1 MGVAYGATLEPK
13 RETVMDTL
21 KWTGRKQLPLI
32 RQTES
37 AECGLACL
45 VMMACW
51 YGLQTDLPTL
61 RERFSISTQ
70 GMTLQRLIDCAAD
83 IQLSSR
89 AVRLEPVDLKS
100 LSLPCILHWNMNHF
114 VVLHRVRGNRLFIH
128 DPDRGKVTISLQD
141 AGKHFTGVALELT
154 PSSGFTI
161 QDERKK
167 INLRQLTGRTP
178 GLLSS
183 MYRIIIFAL
192 ALEILTLGSPLI
204 NQLVIDEVLV
214 AGDRSLLTVII
225 IALLL
230 LTLIQMML
238 SLAHQWASITLSVNF
253 NMQWTAKVFHHLVR
267 LPLAWFDARSKGS
280 INARFEAV
288 DTIQQALTTQVLEGI
303 LDVLLVVTTLSM
315 MLSYSSE
322 MTLIAIL
329 AAIIYGVLR
338 VLWYPS
344 LRQSAED
351 AWDAGARESGYFLE
365 TLNGIL
371 SLRINGVT
379 AYREGTWLN
388 LNVTRRN
395 TQLRQSRLLM
405 CYDIAHTLTGSVVSA
420 IILWK
425 GAGEVLNGTFTVGM
439 LVAFLSYQMRFSS
452 SISSLTD
459 KFFSWRMLD
468 IYNERLADI
477 VLTPTEGH
485 QQQPV
490 QEYNRA
496 SVIPPIFLGNVAG
509 DNHPPLSLDHV
520 TFSHKGGNKPILR
533 KVSLTLHSDEIIAI
547 TGKSGCGKSTLV
559 KLILGVHF
567 PDEGTIGTFGI
578 LQTHP
583 DYFEVRRRIGT
594 VLQDDHLFSGSIA
607 DNIIFFSEDRNHERM
622 TQCAQLALIDN
633 DIMAMPMG
641 YQTLIGETGGGLS
654 GGQKQRI
661 LLARA
666 LYKKPG
672 FLLLDEATSHLDVES
687 EIQISKN
694 LRQLGLPVLLIAHRP
709 ETIASADRV
718 LYMADG
724 CLKELKHQLTV
735 NDGVSEDYSAD
746 ERGDNV
752 HQNIFIS

>member
-1 MGVAYGATLEPK
+1 MRSLN
-13 RETVMDTL
+13 
-21 KWTGRKQLPLI
+21 WTGGKRLPLI

-45 VMMACW
+45 AMMACW
-51 YGLQTDLPTL
+51 HGLQTDLPTL

-70 GMTLQRLIDCAAD
+70 GMTLQRLIECAAG
-83 IQLSSR
+83 IRLSSR
-89 AVRLEPVDLKS
+89 AVRLEPEDLKS

-114 VVLHRVRGNRLFIH
+114 VVLHKVSRNRLTIH
-128 DPDRGKVTISLQD
+128 DPDKGKVTISLSD
-141 AGKHFTGVALELT
+141 AGKHFTGVALELM
-154 PSSGFTI
+154 PASDFTLR
-161 QDERKK
+161 DERKK
-167 INLRQLTGRTP
+167 ISLRQLTGRTS
-178 GLLSS
+178 GLLAEMS
-183 MYRIIIFAL
+183 RIIVFAM
-192 ALEILTLGSPLI
+192 ALEMLALGSPLL

-214 AGDRSLLTVII
+214 AADRNLLTVII

-230 LTLIQMML
+230 LSLTQMLL
-238 SLAHQWASITLSVNF
+238 SLARQWASITLSVNF
-253 NMQWTAKVFHHLVR
+253 NMQWTARVFHHLVR
-267 LPLAWFDARSKGS
+267 LPLSWFDARSKGS
-280 INARFEAV
+280 INARFDAV

-303 LDVLLVVTTLSM
+303 LDVLLVVTALCM
-315 MLSYSSE
+315 MLLYSPE
-322 MTLIAIL
+322 MTLIAVL
-329 AAIIYGVLR
+329 AAVIYGVLR

-351 AWDAGARESGYFLE
+351 AWDAGAKESGYFLE

-379 AYREGTWLN
+379 AFREAAWLN

-420 IILWK
+420 VILWK

-439 LVAFLSYQMRFSS
+439 LVAYLSYQMRFSS

-468 IYNERLADI
+468 VYNERLADI
-477 VLTPTEGH
+477 VLTQTEGH
-485 QQQPV
+485 QQRSV
-490 QEYNRA
+490 HEDVST
-496 SVIPPIFLGNVAG
+496 SVITSVVSETPEA
-509 DNHPPLSLDHV
+509 HPPLSIEHII
-520 TFSHKGGNKPILR
+520 FSHKGGNKPILSGI
-533 KVSLTLHSDEIIAI
+533 SLALQPGEVVAI

-559 KLILGVHF
+559 KLILGIHI
-567 PDEGTIGTFGI
+567 PDEGTIRTFGI
-578 LQTHP
+578 PQTHP
-583 DYFEVRRRIGT
+583 DYFQVRRRIGT
-594 VLQDDHLFSGSIA
+594 VLQDDHLFRGSIA
-607 DNIIFFSEDRNHERM
+607 DNIIFFSEDRNQERM
-622 TQCAQLALIDN
+622 IQCARLALIDT

-666 LYKKPG
+666 LYKQPG

-687 EIQISKN
+687 EIQISQT
-694 LRQLGLPVLLIAHRP
+694 LRLLGLPVLLVAHRP

-718 LYMADG
+718 LYLADG
-724 CLKELKHQLTV
+724 YLEEQKCQYT
-735 NDGVSEDYSAD
+735 
-746 ERGDNV
+746 GDNDYTIYEANDDNV
-752 HQNIFIS
+752 VKET

>member
-1 MGVAYGATLEPK
+1 MRSLN
-13 RETVMDTL
+13 
-21 KWTGRKQLPLI
+21 WTGGKRLPLI

-45 VMMACW
+45 AMMACW
-51 YGLQTDLPTL
+51 HGLQTDLPTL

-70 GMTLQRLIDCAAD
+70 GMTLQRLIECAAG
-83 IQLSSR
+83 IMLSSR
-89 AVRLEPVDLKS
+89 AVRLEPEDLKS

-114 VVLHRVRGNRLFIH
+114 VVLHKVSRNRLTIH
-128 DPDRGKVTISLQD
+128 DPDKGKVTISLSD
-141 AGKHFTGVALELT
+141 AGKHFTGVALELM
-154 PSSGFTI
+154 PASDFTLR
-161 QDERKK
+161 DERKK
-167 INLRQLTGRTP
+167 ISLRQLTGRTS
-178 GLLSS
+178 GLLAAMS
-183 MYRIIIFAL
+183 RIIVFAM
-192 ALEILTLGSPLI
+192 ALEMLALGSPLL

-214 AGDRSLLTVII
+214 AADRNLLTVII

-230 LTLIQMML
+230 LSLTQMLL
-238 SLAHQWASITLSVNF
+238 SLARQWASITLSVNF
-253 NMQWTAKVFHHLVR
+253 NMQWTARVFHHLVR
-267 LPLAWFDARSKGS
+267 LPLSWFDARSKGS
-280 INARFEAV
+280 INARFDAV

-303 LDVLLVVTTLSM
+303 LDVLLVVTALCM
-315 MLSYSSE
+315 MLLYSPE
-322 MTLIAIL
+322 MTLIAVL
-329 AAIIYGVLR
+329 AAVIYGVLR

-351 AWDAGARESGYFLE
+351 AWDAGAKESGYFLE

-379 AYREGTWLN
+379 AFREAAWLN

-420 IILWK
+420 VILWK

-439 LVAFLSYQMRFSS
+439 LVAYLSYQMRFSS

-468 IYNERLADI
+468 VYNERLADI
-477 VLTPTEGH
+477 VLTQTEGH
-485 QQQPV
+485 QQRSV
-490 QEYNRA
+490 HEDVST
-496 SVIPPIFLGNVAG
+496 SVITSVVSETPEA
-509 DNHPPLSLDHV
+509 HPPLSIEHII
-520 TFSHKGGNKPILR
+520 FSHKGGNKPILSGI
-533 KVSLTLHSDEIIAI
+533 SLALQPGEVVAI

-559 KLILGVHF
+559 KLILGIHI
-567 PDEGTIGTFGI
+567 PDEGTIRTFGI
-578 LQTHP
+578 PQTHP
-583 DYFEVRRRIGT
+583 DYFQVRRRIGT
-594 VLQDDHLFSGSIA
+594 VLQDDHLFRGSIA
-607 DNIIFFSEDRNHERM
+607 DNIIFFSEDRNQERM
-622 TQCAQLALIDN
+622 IQCARLALIDT

-666 LYKKPG
+666 LYKQPG

-687 EIQISKN
+687 EIQISQT
-694 LRQLGLPVLLIAHRP
+694 LRLLGLPVLLVAHRP

-718 LYMADG
+718 LYLADG
-724 CLKELKHQLTV
+724 YLEEQKCQYT
-735 NDGVSEDYSAD
+735 
-746 ERGDNV
+746 GDNDYTIYEANDDNV
-752 HQNIFIS
+752 VKET

>member
-1 MGVAYGATLEPK
+1 MEP
-13 RETVMDTL
+13 V
-21 KWTGRKQLPLI
+21 KWTGKKRLPVI

-45 VMMACW
+45 TMIACW
-51 YGLQTDLPTL
+51 HGLLTDLPTL

-70 GMTLQRLIDCAAD
+70 GMTLQRLMECASG
-83 IQLSSR
+83 IRLSSR
-89 AVRLEPVDLKS
+89 AVRLEPEDLKS
-100 LSLPCILHWNMNHF
+100 LSLPCILHWNINHF
-114 VVLHRVRGNRLFIH
+114 VVLHKVQGGKLVIH
-128 DPDRGKVTISLQD
+128 DPDKGRVTLSLQD

-154 PSSGFTI
+154 PAGDFTVR
-161 QDERKK
+161 DERKK
-167 INLRQLTGRTP
+167 IRLRQLTGETP
-178 GLLSS
+178 GLRTAML
-183 MYRIIIFAL
+183 RIIIFAL
-192 ALEILTLGSPLI
+192 ALEVLTLGSPLI
-204 NQLVIDEVLV
+204 NQMVIDEVLV
-214 AGDRSLLTVII
+214 AADRSLLTVII

-230 LTLIQMML
+230 LSLTQMLL
-238 SLAHQWASITLSVNF
+238 SLARQWASITLSVNF
-253 NMQWTAKVFHHLVR
+253 NMQWTARVFHHLVR

-303 LDVLLVVTTLSM
+303 LDVLLVVTTLCM
-315 MLSYSSE
+315 MLLYSPE
-322 MTLIAIL
+322 MTLIALL

-338 VLWYPS
+338 ALWYPS

-379 AYREGTWLN
+379 AYREAAWLN

-420 IILWK
+420 VVLWK
-425 GAGEVLNGTFTVGM
+425 GAGEVLNGSFTVGM
-439 LVAFLSYQMRFSS
+439 LVAYLSYQMRFSS

-468 IYNERLADI
+468 IYNDRLADI
-477 VLTPTEGH
+477 VLTTTEGH

-490 QEYNRA
+490 QEYNST
-496 SVIPPIFLGNVAG
+496 SVIPPISRGTVAG
-509 DNHPPLSLDHV
+509 DDHPPLSLEHI
-520 TFSHKGGNKPILR
+520 TFSHKGGHKPILR
-533 KVSLTLHSDEIIAI
+533 GASLTLYPGEVVAI

-559 KLILGVHF
+559 KLILGIHI
-567 PDEGTIGTFGI
+567 PDEGTIRTFGI

-583 DYFEVRRRIGT
+583 DYFQVRRRIGT

-607 DNIIFFSEDRNHERM
+607 DNIIFYSEDRNHERM
-622 TQCAQLALIDN
+622 TRCAQLALIDS

-687 EIQISKN
+687 EIQISQT
-694 LRQLGLPVLLIAHRP
+694 LRLLGLPVLLIAHRP

-718 LYMADG
+718 LYLADG
-724 CLKELKHQLTV
+724 DFTELKHPFTVDDGNAMCAPADGRVGEVQQNVLTP
-735 NDGVSEDYSAD
+735 
-746 ERGDNV
+746 
-752 HQNIFIS
+752 

>member
-1 MGVAYGATLEPK
+1 
-13 RETVMDTL
+13 MDTL

-51 YGLQTDLPTL
+51 HGLQTDLPTL

-70 GMTLQRLIDCAAD
+70 GMTLQRLIECAAG
-83 IQLSSR
+83 IRLSSR
-89 AVRLEPVDLKS
+89 AVRLEPEDLKS

-114 VVLHRVRGNRLFIH
+114 VVLYKVRGSRLVIH
-128 DPDRGKVTISLQD
+128 DPDKGKITLSLQD

-154 PSSGFTI
+154 PASDFTAR
-161 QDERKK
+161 DERKK
-167 INLRQLTGRTP
+167 IRLRQLTGRTP
-178 GLLSS
+178 GLLAAMS
-183 MYRIIIFAL
+183 RIIIFAL
-192 ALEILTLGSPLI
+192 ALEILTLSSPLL

-214 AGDRSLLTVII
+214 AADRSLLTVII

-230 LTLIQMML
+230 LSMTQMLL
-238 SLAHQWASITLSVNF
+238 SLARQWASITLSVNF
-253 NMQWTAKVFHHLVR
+253 NMQWTVRVFHHLVR
-267 LPLAWFDARSKGS
+267 LPLGWFDARSKGS

-288 DTIQQALTTQVLEGI
+288 DTIQEALTTQVLEGI
-303 LDVLLVVTTLSM
+303 LDVLLVITALCM
-315 MLSYSSE
+315 MLLYSPE
-322 MTLIAIL
+322 MTLIAVL

-338 VLWYPS
+338 ALWYPS

-351 AWDAGARESGYFLE
+351 AWDAGARESGHFLE

-379 AYREGTWLN
+379 AHREAAWLN
-388 LNVTRRN
+388 LNIVRRN
-395 TQLRQSRLLM
+395 TQLRQSRQLM

-439 LVAFLSYQMRFSS
+439 LVAYLSYQMRFSS

-459 KFFSWRMLD
+459 KYFSWRMLD

-477 VLTPTEGH
+477 VLTPTEDY
-485 QQQPV
+485 QQQPA
-490 QEYNRA
+490 QEDNDT
-496 SVIPPIFLGNVAG
+496 SVFPSVFRGDVADG
-509 DNHPPLSLDHV
+509 ALVPLSLEHI

-533 KVSLTLHSDEIIAI
+533 GVSLTLHPGEVMAI
-547 TGKSGCGKSTLV
+547 TGQSGCGKSTLV
-559 KLILGVHF
+559 KLILGIHI
-567 PDEGTIGTFGI
+567 PDEGTIRAFGI
-578 LQTHP
+578 PHTHP
-583 DYFEVRRRIGT
+583 DYFQVRQRIGT
-594 VLQDDHLFSGSIA
+594 VLQDDHLFRGSIA
-607 DNIIFFSEDRNHERM
+607 DNIIFFSGDRNHERM
-622 TQCAQLALIDN
+622 IQCARLALIDS
-633 DIMAMPMG
+633 DIMSMPMG

-687 EIQISKN
+687 EIQISQT

-718 LYMADG
+718 LYLADG
-724 CLKELKHQLTV
+724 CFMELRHKRTID
-735 NDGVSEDYSAD
+735 DGL
-746 ERGDNV
+746 NK
-752 HQNIFIS
+752 N

>member
-1 MGVAYGATLEPK
+1 MRSLN
-13 RETVMDTL
+13 
-21 KWTGRKQLPLI
+21 WTGRRRLPLI

-45 VMMACW
+45 AMMASW
-51 YGLQTDLPTL
+51 YGLQTDLTTL

-70 GMTLQRLIDCAAD
+70 GMTLQRLIECAAG
-83 IQLSSR
+83 IRLSSR
-89 AVRLEPVDLKS
+89 AVRLEPEDLKF

-114 VVLHRVRGNRLFIH
+114 VVLHKIRGSRLIIH
-128 DPDRGKVTISLQD
+128 DPDKGKVTVSLPD
-141 AGKHFTGVALELT
+141 AGKHFTGVALELM
-154 PSSGFTI
+154 PASDFTVR
-161 QDERKK
+161 DERKK
-167 INLRQLTGRTP
+167 IRLRQLTGKTP
-178 GLLSS
+178 GLLTAMS
-183 MYRIIIFAL
+183 RIIVFAL
-192 ALEILTLGSPLI
+192 ALEILALGSPLL

-214 AGDRSLLTVII
+214 AADRSLLSVII

-230 LTLIQMML
+230 LSLTQMLL
-238 SLAHQWASITLSVNF
+238 SLARQWASITLSVNF
-253 NMQWTAKVFHHLVR
+253 NMQWTARVFHHLVR

-280 INARFEAV
+280 INARFEAL
-288 DTIQQALTTQVLEGI
+288 DTIQHALTTQVLEGI
-303 LDVLLVVTTLSM
+303 LDVLLAVTALCM
-315 MLSYSSE
+315 MLLYSPE
-322 MTLIAIL
+322 MTLIAVL

-338 VLWYPS
+338 ALWYPS

-351 AWDAGARESGYFLE
+351 AWDAGARESGHFLE

-379 AYREGTWLN
+379 AYREAAWLN

-405 CYDIAHTLTGSVVSA
+405 CYDIVHTLAGSVVSA
-420 IILWK
+420 VVLWK

-439 LVAFLSYQMRFSS
+439 LVAYLSYQMRFSS

-459 KFFSWRMLD
+459 KFFAWRMID
-468 IYNERLADI
+468 AYNERLADI

-490 QEYNRA
+490 QEDNNT
-496 SVIPPIFLGNVAG
+496 SVIPFAFRGATTEDACPS
-509 DNHPPLSLDHV
+509 LSLEHII
-520 TFSHKGGNKPILR
+520 FSHKGANKPILR
-533 KVSLTLHSDEIIAI
+533 GVSMTLHPREVVAI

-559 KLILGVHF
+559 KLILGIHI
-567 PDEGTIGTFGI
+567 PDEGTIRTFGI
-578 LQTHP
+578 PQTHP
-583 DYFEVRRRIGT
+583 DYFQVRRRIGT
-594 VLQDDHLFSGSIA
+594 VLQDDHLFRGSIA
-607 DNIIFFSEDRNHERM
+607 DNIIFFSEDRDQERM
-622 TQCAQLALIDN
+622 IQCARLALIDI

-687 EIQISKN
+687 EIQISQM
-694 LRQLGLPVLLIAHRP
+694 LRELGLPVLLIAHRP

-718 LYMADG
+718 LYLADG
-724 CLKELKHQLTV
+724 YFTELEHQRT
-735 NDGVSEDYSAD
+735 AD
-746 ERGDNV
+746 DDDLVCNL
-752 HQNIFIS
+752 SDK